1 MLHLM
6 NTRGQ
11 CGYTTKNV
19 LIFKCDIF
27 EMAAK
32 VEEPELWNLN
42 KNYFWLKFTKQTITQ
57 HYIMLCDGLFKKK
70 SYLQTSG

>member
-1 MLHLM
+1 
-6 NTRGQ
+6 
-11 CGYTTKNV
+11 
-19 LIFKCDIF
+19 
-27 EMAAK
+27 MAAK

-70 SYLQTSG
+70 KLSANQRLKISAGCVVFIGHKGAVLHFYN